1 MLGGGDFARL
11 KPKLSKS
18 SMRSS
23 NPGGGYSVSLILVSS
38 CIADSL
44 SHTMCVETN
53 DWKSI
58 ITIREQKSLPIMK
71 HAYTMNIFMHFI
83 RLT

>member
-1 MLGGGDFARL
+1 
-11 KPKLSKS
+11 
-18 SMRSS
+18 
-23 NPGGGYSVSLILVSS
+23 
-38 CIADSL
+38 
-44 SHTMCVETN
+44 MCVETN

-71 HAYTMNIFMHFI
+71 HAYTMNIFMHYI